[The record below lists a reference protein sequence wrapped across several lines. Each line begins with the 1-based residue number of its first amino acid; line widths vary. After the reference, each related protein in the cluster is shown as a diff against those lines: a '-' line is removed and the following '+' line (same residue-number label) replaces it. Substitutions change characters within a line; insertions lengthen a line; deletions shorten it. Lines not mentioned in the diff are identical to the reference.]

1 MFTGDVIIKHFM
13 CTHTTSSSEADDN
26 WHPTD
31 REFFEFFT
39 SEKAYVVQHWRGKD
53 DFFFCHWMAES
64 EDDILALL
72 EKAGVFNT
80 IVTMANEM
88 QRFITT
94 YDIKDEKIV
103 MPSKM

>member
-1 MFTGDVIIKHFM
+1 MFTGDGIIKHFM

-39 SEKAYVVQHWRGKD
+39 SEKAYVVQNWRGKD
-53 DFFFCHWMAES
+53 DFFFRHWMAES

-72 EKAGVFNT
+72 EKAGVSNT